1 MKNIGI
7 IGCGKIAQTRH
18 IPEYMDN
25 QDSRLAAFYD
35 VNAERARFLAKKYGG
50 RAYGTYRELL
60 QDKEIDAVSVCV
72 PNELHAQISIEAL
85 KAGKDVL
92 CEKPMAVSL
101 TECRQMVAAAR
112 ESGKCLMI
120 GQNQRLARGHVL
132 AKQLIERGDIG
143 RIITFRT
150 TFGHGGPEGW
160 SIDPGR
166 DTWFFDKK
174 KAAMGAMAELGIH
187 KTD

>member
-72 PNELHAQISIEAL
+72 PNELHAQIS
-85 KAGKDVL
+85 
-92 CEKPMAVSL
+92 
-101 TECRQMVAAAR
+101 
-112 ESGKCLMI
+112 
-120 GQNQRLARGHVL
+120 
-132 AKQLIERGDIG
+132 
-143 RIITFRT
+143 
-150 TFGHGGPEGW
+150 
-160 SIDPGR
+160 
-166 DTWFFDKK
+166 
-174 KAAMGAMAELGIH
+174 
-187 KTD
+187 

>member
-120 GQNQRLARGHVL
+120 
-132 AKQLIERGDIG
+132 
-143 RIITFRT
+143 
-150 TFGHGGPEGW
+150 
-160 SIDPGR
+160 
-166 DTWFFDKK
+166 
-174 KAAMGAMAELGIH
+174 
-187 KTD
+187 

>member
-72 PNELHAQISIEAL
+72 PNELHAQINFLQVHGSLLLHSIFIIEGNE
-85 KAGKDVL
+85 KKNNNGKIIL
-92 CEKPMAVSL
+92 LEK
-101 TECRQMVAAAR
+101 
-112 ESGKCLMI
+112 
-120 GQNQRLARGHVL
+120 
-132 AKQLIERGDIG
+132 LIL
-143 RIITFRT
+143 
-150 TFGHGGPEGW
+150 HQ
-160 SIDPGR
+160 
-166 DTWFFDKK
+166 
-174 KAAMGAMAELGIH
+174 
-187 KTD
+187 

>member
-92 CEKPMAVSL
+92 CEKPPPIITILPFALLEKAFAFPVL
-101 TECRQMVAAAR
+101 TPAISPVAANNLKKCRLSTPFFSSASNCFSSSCFIMSK
-112 ESGKCLMI
+112 EFKILFAGKGNIINYGSHENDYYTTCANDFFI
-120 GQNQRLARGHVL
+120 G
-132 AKQLIERGDIG
+132 
-143 RIITFRT
+143 
-150 TFGHGGPEGW
+150 
-160 SIDPGR
+160 
-166 DTWFFDKK
+166 
-174 KAAMGAMAELGIH
+174 
-187 KTD
+187 

>member
-60 QDKEIDAVSVCV
+60 QDKEDVYKRQVWYR
-72 PNELHAQISIEAL
+72 LL
-85 KAGKDVL
+85 KYPWSTAFNM
-92 CEKPMAVSL
+92 MAP
-101 TECRQMVAAAR
+101 
-112 ESGKCLMI
+112 
-120 GQNQRLARGHVL
+120 QRLILFKRLKNV
-132 AKQLIERGDIG
+132 DFVVV
-143 RIITFRT
+143 FRCCT
-150 TFGHGGPEGW
+150 LT
-160 SIDPGR
+160 SV
-166 DTWFFDKK
+166 
-174 KAAMGAMAELGIH
+174 
-187 KTD
+187 

>member
-1 MKNIGI
+1 
-7 IGCGKIAQTRH
+7 
-18 IPEYMDN
+18 
-25 QDSRLAAFYD
+25 
-35 VNAERARFLAKKYGG
+35 
-50 RAYGTYRELL
+50 
-60 QDKEIDAVSVCV
+60 
-72 PNELHAQISIEAL
+72 
-85 KAGKDVL
+85 
-92 CEKPMAVSL
+92 
-101 TECRQMVAAAR
+101 
-112 ESGKCLMI
+112 MI

-174 KAAMGAMAELGIH
+174 KAAMGAMADLGIH
-187 KTD
+187 KTDLIQYLLGEHVV